1 MINDTIRK
9 IYNNII
15 ELSKKVEKLHAEK
28 VIFVKKHFNISNYPE
43 IDIND
48 IEDNDYVDINYLEE
62 SDFDNNQNYMIY
74 EEIMSKINFIEKTIV
89 TLCKENSI
97 LVMNNDF
104 EENTLSEFIRRHD
117 ESLIFDGTALCDGYS
132 SYVFRNGYID
142 DIYLKRIDNT
152 NFGIAYSLE
161 DNSEYLFYIRNQ
173 EMEMTEYNGIHEL
186 TGDYLLLC
194 KLNTVLGYTTF
205 NSDEYNEE
213 NEIKHEDFKIIDEN
227 RVIIK
232 VKHGKEYFYFL
243 FERTMKKYYYQEPYD
258 TEGKWGTFFHH
269 GGWRTAIPHY
279 RTDDVIECPSIDM
292 KQLSEEK
299 GLEIWEQN
307 KSLSNL
313 KKLTL
318 KPKKGNYNS

>member
-15 ELSKKVEKLHAEK
+15 ELSKKVEKLHAKK

-43 IDIND
+43 IDIDD
-48 IEDNDYVDINYLEE
+48 IEDNNYVDVDINYLEE

-74 EEIMSKINFIEKTIV
+74 EEIMSKINFIEETIV

-97 LVMNNDF
+97 LVMDNNF

-132 SYVFRNGYID
+132 SYVFSDGYID
-142 DIYLKRIDNT
+142 LIYLKRIDNT

-173 EMEMTEYNGIHEL
+173 EMEMIEYHKL
-186 TGDYLLLC
+186 TSDYLLLC
-194 KLNTVLGYTTF
+194 KLNTVIGYTTF
-205 NSDEYNEE
+205 YSNEFNEE

-232 VKHGKEYFYFL
+232 VKHGKNYFYLL
-243 FERTMKKYYYQEPYD
+243 FERTMKKYYYQEPYY

-269 GGWRTAIPHY
+269 GEWRPAAPYFDNT
-279 RTDDVIECPSIDM
+279 IECPSIDM
-292 KQLSEEK
+292 KKLSEKK

-318 KPKKGNYNS
+318 KPQKGNYNS